1 MRQLI
6 NKKLKIIFY
15 ILILFILST
24 YTNINFN
31 KYTSDLFK
39 IKIINIYGVSEEKKN
54 LIYQKFENLINSNL
68 FFLDKNNIK
77 NDLDSF
83 TFLDNYRVNKK
94 YPSEVSIFLKETKVL
109 ANISVLGKNYFLGSN
124 GRFIPTNKIDKNI
137 PNIFGKFEPID
148 FFQLIYK
155 LENNNFNLN
164 KISDFYYFNSQRWDI
179 KTNDG
184 LLIKLPYNDLDKAI
198 KNVSMIML
206 SEIEKKKI
214 IDLRVSNQ
222 VIITNE

>member
-206 SEIEKKKI
+206 SEIEKKKLLI
-214 IDLRVSNQ
+214 
-222 VIITNE
+222 

>member
-1 MRQLI
+1 M
-6 NKKLKIIFY
+6 
-15 ILILFILST
+15 
-24 YTNINFN
+24 
-31 KYTSDLFK
+31 
-39 IKIINIYGVSEEKKN
+39 
-54 LIYQKFENLINSNL
+54 
-68 FFLDKNNIK
+68 
-77 NDLDSF
+77 
-83 TFLDNYRVNKK
+83 
-94 YPSEVSIFLKETKVL
+94 SIFLKETKVL